1 MRSHEILKKV
11 VEEVGAKHVA
21 YDLRVSTSLVYK
33 WCSDPGEQGDMDAT
47 GARNP
52 LDRILQIAD
61 STRSRTPV
69 EWLCGQVGG
78 YFVESPDSEPEELD
92 VEYLRL
98 TQELV
103 GRFSR
108 LLDVLSSSIA
118 NEGRVD
124 AQEALDIR
132 RQWRDLQSHGE
143 ALVRGCEQGMF
154 DPHR

>member
-1 MRSHEILKKV
+1 MRSYEVLKQV

-21 YDLRVSTSLVYK
+21 FDLRVSTSLVYK
-33 WCSDPGEQGDMDAT
+33 WCSPPGDPGDLDAT

-52 LDRILQIAD
+52 LDRILQISE
-61 STRSRTPV
+61 STHSRLPV

-92 VEYLRL
+92 AEYLRQ

-108 LLDVLSSSIA
+108 LLEVMSSSIA
-118 NEGRVD
+118 KDSRID
-124 AQEALDIR
+124 ADEARNIR
-132 RQWRDLQSHGE
+132 REWRDLQSHGE
-143 ALVRGCEQGMF
+143 ALVRGCEQGLF
-154 DPHR
+154 DPDR